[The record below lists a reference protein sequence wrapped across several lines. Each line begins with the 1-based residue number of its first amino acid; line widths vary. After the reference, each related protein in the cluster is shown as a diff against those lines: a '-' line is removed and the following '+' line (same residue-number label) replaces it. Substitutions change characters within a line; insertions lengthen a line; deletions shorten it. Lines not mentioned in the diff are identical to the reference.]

1 MRPVRSRSQGIPL
14 KSVAL
19 LGCVLVPTAALGAVA
34 TLWGMGEI
42 DLPFLNRGEQ
52 IPAGSVA
59 VVVSAPMPNGKPIPA
74 YTKLT
79 RDHVWDAKK
88 GRLACDYLPPEKIT
102 KEMIIDLNQILGRV
116 LSHDKPPGYVF
127 TEKDFLEKGTRS
139 GLVGGIPAGKRS
151 MTMDASK
158 IDGLFGLQMG
168 DHIDLIATY
177 PIEMPKGGGDRLSG
191 GLQAQAQIATMQ
203 KRARVRPLAE
213 DAVLITPVTIREKP
227 TISKSLSQGTKVRM
241 IPVQEIQLAVDP
253 EEVPPITEAL
263 ATDVKIM
270 AIARSGRPEETTLAK
285 DTPGNDPLSDVNV
298 IDAILGNK
306 REHVALPVY
315 NSQSPTAGRH
325 PSTATAG
332 RHHSGFRGA
341 PTF

>member
-1 MRPVRSRSQGIPL
+1 
-14 KSVAL
+14 
-19 LGCVLVPTAALGAVA
+19 
-34 TLWGMGEI
+34 
-42 DLPFLNRGEQ
+42 
-52 IPAGSVA
+52 
-59 VVVSAPMPNGKPIPA
+59 
-74 YTKLT
+74 
-79 RDHVWDAKK
+79 
-88 GRLACDYLPPEKIT
+88 
-102 KEMIIDLNQILGRV
+102 
-116 LSHDKPPGYVF
+116 
-127 TEKDFLEKGTRS
+127 
-139 GLVGGIPAGKRS
+139 